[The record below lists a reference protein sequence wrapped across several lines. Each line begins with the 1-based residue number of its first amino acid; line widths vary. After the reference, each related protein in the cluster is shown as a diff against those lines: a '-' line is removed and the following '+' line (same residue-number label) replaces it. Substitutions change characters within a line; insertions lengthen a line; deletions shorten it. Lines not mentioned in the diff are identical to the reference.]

1 MAVELECTARD
12 SPRASARA
20 SVVIAAGNGK
30 LWMLA
35 ITGSSVAIGRDP
47 ACELV
52 VRHAAI
58 SRRHAVIRVG
68 PPLTVQDLG
77 STNGTR
83 VARTLHVGGAP
94 VPLELGESF
103 HVGPFSFTVLDGCP
117 PASVTG
123 SRGAIR
129 ITDPTP
135 ARAPEVVRNVAR
147 SQASVLILGETG
159 VGKEVLAQ
167 TVHELSGRP
176 GPLVRINCAALSE
189 SLLESE
195 LFGHE
200 KGAFTSAIKSKPG
213 LLEAAHRGT
222 ALLDEIAELS
232 TGLQAKLLRALETR
246 EVTRVGAV
254 APIAI
259 DVRFIAAT
267 HRDLAT
273 EIASQRFR
281 ADLYYRL
288 DGVSF
293 VIPPLRERRGMIA
306 PLALQFVAAALPG
319 RDRARSVSAAF
330 LDKLEAHDWPGNVR
344 ELKATIE
351 RAVILAAGG
360 DLSAS
365 HLMFSPRFAAPDAPP
380 SPDAPSRPTPDR
392 ADDAATDERAAIL
405 AALAECAG
413 NQTRAATRLGI
424 SRATLTNKLARYR
437 IPRPRGR
444 SRSTK

>member
-1 MAVELECTARD
+1 MAVELERTAPD
-12 SPRASARA
+12 SPRASDRA

-30 LWMLA
+30 LWTLT
-35 ITGSSVAIGRDP
+35 ITGDSVAIGRDP
-47 ACELV
+47 DCQLV
-52 VRHAAI
+52 IRHAAI
-58 SRRHAVIRVG
+58 SRIHAMIRVG

-83 VARTLHVGGAP
+83 VAHTLHVGGAP
-94 VPLELGESF
+94 VPLELGENF
-103 HVGPFSFTVLDGCP
+103 HIGPFSFTVLDSGP

-123 SRGAIR
+123 PRDAIY

-135 ARAPEVVRNVAR
+135 ARVPDVVRDIAR
-147 SQASVLILGETG
+147 SRASVLILGETG

-167 TVHELSGRP
+167 TVHELSRRP
-176 GPLVRINCAALSE
+176 GPLLRINCAALAE

-213 LLEAAHRGT
+213 LLEAAQCGT
-222 ALLDEIAELS
+222 VLLDEIGELS
-232 TGLQAKLLRALETR
+232 TGLQAKLLRALETH
-246 EVTRVGAV
+246 EVIRVGAV
-254 APIAI
+254 APTAI

-267 HRDLAT
+267 HRDLAK
-273 EIASQRFR
+273 EIANQRFR

-306 PLALQFVAAALPG
+306 PLALQFAAAAQA
-319 RDRARSVSAAF
+319 DRRRPPSVSASF
-330 LDKLEAHDWPGNVR
+330 LAKLVAHDWPGNVR

-365 HLMFSPRFAAPDAPP
+365 HLMFSRRFAPPDVLP
-380 SPDAPSRPTPDR
+380 SPDPPRVATPDR
-392 ADDAATDERAAIL
+392 ADEAGGDEQAAIL
-405 AALAECAG
+405 SALAECAG
-413 NQTRAATRLGI
+413 NQTRAAARLGI
-424 SRATLTNKLARYR
+424 SRSTLTNKLARYR

-444 SRSTK
+444 PRSAK